1 MVGVAAER
9 SAGELAEDGGA
20 PGAGVLE
27 RLEHEDAG
35 ALWREGGALT
45 LFRWGVKRER
55 EKGGGS
61 ERKRGGNRRGEKTG
75 KLKKKGGGSSSS
87 PLSFSYLP

>member
-1 MVGVAAER
+1 VVGVAAER

-35 ALWREGGALT
+35 ALWRG
-45 LFRWGVKRER
+45 WGVDVVSVGCEKRER
-55 EKGGGS
+55 EGGR
-61 ERKRGGNRRGEKTG
+61 E
-75 KLKKKGGGSSSS
+75 
-87 PLSFSYLP
+87 